1 MDAVKELFQIN
12 FSYILISVFIV
23 LIGVRTIASPLEWL
37 VSQLGLETKWMR
49 KRREEHDLLLNT
61 SKNLIALQE
70 KHIEDMKKIR

>member
-37 VSQLGLETKWMR
+37 VNQLGLETKWMR
-49 KRREEHDLLLNT
+49 KRREEHDLL
-61 SKNLIALQE
+61 KYIQKPDCIAGKTYRRYE
-70 KHIEDMKKIR
+70 KIR